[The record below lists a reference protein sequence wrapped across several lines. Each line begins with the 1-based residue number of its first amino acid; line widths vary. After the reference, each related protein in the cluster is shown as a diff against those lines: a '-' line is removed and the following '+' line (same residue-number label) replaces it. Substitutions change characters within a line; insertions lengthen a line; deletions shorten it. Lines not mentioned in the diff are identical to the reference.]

1 MKASAQGIDGP
12 PKYHV
17 HVVWQDRR
25 TMRGALSVLCQ
36 GGDRPGKNPTVTEN
50 GLYVIYTPSMASACS
65 SERTRAYI
73 FIDVSR
79 L

>member
-1 MKASAQGIDGP
+1 
-12 PKYHV
+12 
-17 HVVWQDRR
+17 
-25 TMRGALSVLCQ
+25 MRGALSALCQ
-36 GGDRPGKNPTVTEN
+36 GWDRPGKKPAVTEN
-50 GLYVIYTPSMASACS
+50 GGYVIYASSMASACS

>member
-1 MKASAQGIDGP
+1 
-12 PKYHV
+12 
-17 HVVWQDRR
+17 
-25 TMRGALSVLCQ
+25 MRGAISALCQ
-36 GGDRPGKNPTVTEN
+36 GWDRPGRKQVVTEN
-50 GLYVIYTPSMASACS
+50 GVYVIYAPSMASACS